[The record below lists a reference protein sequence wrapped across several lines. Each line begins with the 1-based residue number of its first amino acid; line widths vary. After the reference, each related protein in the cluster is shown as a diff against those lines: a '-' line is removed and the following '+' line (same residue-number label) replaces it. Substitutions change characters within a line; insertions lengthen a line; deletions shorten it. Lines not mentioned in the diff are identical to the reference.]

1 MEDSALYSEDVSDYV
16 FIKRRVGLVFSCA
29 DDGLRIGSTMM
40 RIALAMGDPAGIGP
54 EMLVRAAKLPEVTQ
68 RCQVTLFG
76 DVETFEQAASACAQ
90 SLDGIRLVDSQPEL
104 DRFFEK
110 PATRVGEW
118 GVHSEWAGQVQVASL
133 LQAFEAA
140 RAGEVDGVVFAP
152 FNKHSLQLANR
163 PGDETAIMRA
173 FFEMEEVRT
182 VTRWSHLLRAT
193 VVGHIPFTQI
203 AQHLSERSI
212 HSALDRLERTLRRYG
227 VSNPRIGVAGLN
239 PHAGDEGTLG
249 TDEQTLIG
257 PAIASYAARSTAT
270 LVGPYPPDAMMP
282 AALRGKLDGLIY
294 LYHDQGN
301 IAMKAVGFGR
311 EVVFY
316 PELPV
321 VVSTV
326 AHGTAYDIAGK
337 GLADPANLVEAIT
350 QSVALIE
357 RDRSSGV

>member
-1 MEDSALYSEDVSDYV
+1 
-16 FIKRRVGLVFSCA
+16 
-29 DDGLRIGSTMM
+29 M

-54 EMLVRAAKLPEVTQ
+54 EMLVRAANLAEVAK
-68 RCQVTLFG
+68 RCEIKLFG
-76 DVETFEQAASACAQ
+76 DLETFERAAAACALP
-90 SLDGIRLVDSQPEL
+90 LDVANVVDSQPEL
-104 DRFFEK
+104 GRFFDK
-110 PATRVGEW
+110 PAERVSEW
-118 GVHSEWAGQVQVASL
+118 GMHSEWAGQAQVASL

-140 RAGEVDGVVFAP
+140 RSGEVDGVVFAP

-173 FFEMEEVRT
+173 FYGMSEVRT
-182 VTRWSHLLRAT
+182 VTRWSNLLRAT

-203 AQHLSERSI
+203 AQHLNEQSI
-212 HSALDRLERTLRRYG
+212 HSALTRLEKTLHRYG

-249 TDEQTLIG
+249 TDEQTLIA
-257 PAIASYAARSTAT
+257 PAMASYAARSTAK
-270 LVGPYPPDAMMP
+270 LIGPYPPDAMMP

-321 VVSTV
+321 VVATV

-357 RDRSSGV
+357 RDRSSGA